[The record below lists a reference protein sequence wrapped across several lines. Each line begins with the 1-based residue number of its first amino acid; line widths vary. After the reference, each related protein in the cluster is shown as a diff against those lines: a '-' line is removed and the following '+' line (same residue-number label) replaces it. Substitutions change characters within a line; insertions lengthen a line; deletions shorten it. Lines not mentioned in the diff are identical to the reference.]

1 VKNATDVVAVEK
13 DTAFRIQNSNTPS
26 VAYAKI
32 AGGDLKF
39 NENTVASL
47 TVNPGAKKVQFYSG
61 TLTAL
66 QQLRLDT
73 LTGVTLTLPAGTTA
87 LSQVLDNL
95 YVQIGSSVI
104 SASTLATSTSVSFEG
119 EVTVNGTVPF
129 IIYGDIKSDYTSGG
143 FLQFT
148 QSISTSQFSTAKY
161 VSDDSQA
168 ASIGSIGG
176 RKATISTSNLSLTN
190 SASAVNAQKGDRNV
204 EIAKLEFATNSDI
217 TIRLS
222 SFALTVDVP
231 TSFKDSQV
239 TLYDEAGTA
248 ISSAVL
254 RTTGTAQTLDSFTMS
269 PIAVSKGNP
278 VKFVVKLDQVPN
290 TVIA

>member
-73 LTGVTLTLPAGTTA
+73 LTGVTLTLSPATA